1 MTAKTLKAPE
11 RQADFGTVL
20 IDLFEGRRKKPP
32 IEAARQFSKAL
43 DDHFL
48 TLIHQTL
55 GQGADERAPVV
66 AAKVAE
72 LTSAFELTS
81 ERKAGGGVA
90 QAIEDG
96 LRFKSNKLSQPDMLS
111 STVGAARAGIT
122 RQALDDRRKNRT
134 ALGLSGNRRGY
145 KYPDWQFEDLVLGSI
160 GDVMAALA
168 SRDEWGCYLFF
179 TQPEPMLGGLTP
191 LAALRL
197 ERRADVV
204 RVAKAIEEA

>member
-32 IEAARQFSKAL
+32 IEAARQFSEAL

-48 TLIHQTL
+48 TLIRQTL
-55 GQGADERAPVV
+55 KQGVDETARNV
-66 AAKVAE
+66 AAKVTA
-72 LTSAFELTS
+72 LAS

-90 QAIEDG
+90 QAVEDG
-96 LRFKSNKLSQPDMLS
+96 LRFKSNTLSQPEMLS
-111 STVGAARAGIT
+111 STDGAARAGIT

-145 KYPDWQFEDLVLGSI
+145 KYPDWQFEDLVFGAI

-197 ERRADVV
+197 ERRADVL

>member
-11 RQADFGTVL
+11 RQTDFSTVL
-20 IDLFEGRRKKPP
+20 IDLFEGRSKKPP
-32 IEAARQFSKAL
+32 IEAARQFSRAL
-43 DDHFL
+43 DDHFVN
-48 TLIHQTL
+48 LIIQTL
-55 GQGADERAPVV
+55 EQGADERAKVV
-66 AAKVAE
+66 AAKV
-72 LTSAFELTS
+72 LELTS

-90 QAIEDG
+90 QAVEDG
-96 LRFKSNKLSQPDMLS
+96 VRFKSSTLSQPEMLS
-111 STVGAARAGIT
+111 STEGAARAGMT

-145 KYPDWQFEDLVLGSI
+145 KYPDWQFEDLVFGAI

-197 ERRADVV
+197 ERQADVL
-204 RVAKAIEEA
+204 RVATAIEEA